1 MIALAGV
8 AAETGGGKL
17 VYLDEAYER
26 RVRAGRTA
34 TVHDLREVTM
44 EGAVQRMRPK
54 MMTGTAIMGEWLPAV
69 RNGLGWSWSLSHSP

>member
-34 TVHDLREVTM
+34 TVHDLGEAII
-44 EGAVQRMRPK
+44 EGAVQRVRPK
-54 MMTGTAIMGEWLPAV
+54 MMTGTAIMGEWFPAV